1 MKFYNV
7 IFYGKLKEGEEMN
20 RNIITILLI
29 MLVPICAYW
38 GLTRDKSFTALPG
51 IASSGAEI
59 IKFSSPMCYECQE
72 LEKIF
77 EEVFPNYSNKVS
89 LKKVDV
95 SKRDKTTQELI
106 RIYNVKL
113 VPTCIFKD
121 ENGDVIRTTEGMIQ
135 PKILENY
142 IKEQL
147 NG

>member
-1 MKFYNV
+1 
-7 IFYGKLKEGEEMN
+7 MN
-20 RNIITILLI
+20 RNLVTILLI
-29 MLVPICAYW
+29 VFVPVFVYW
-38 GLTRDKSFTALPG
+38 GLAQSRSLTALPG
-51 IASSGAEI
+51 IASTGAEI

-77 EEVFPNYSNKVS
+77 KEVYPNYSNKVM

-95 SKRDKTTQELI
+95 TQNDKLTRDLI
-106 RIYNVKL
+106 KEYDVQL
-113 VPTCIFKD
+113 VPTCVFKD
-121 ENGDVIRTTEGMIQ
+121 SKGDVIRTTEGMIQ